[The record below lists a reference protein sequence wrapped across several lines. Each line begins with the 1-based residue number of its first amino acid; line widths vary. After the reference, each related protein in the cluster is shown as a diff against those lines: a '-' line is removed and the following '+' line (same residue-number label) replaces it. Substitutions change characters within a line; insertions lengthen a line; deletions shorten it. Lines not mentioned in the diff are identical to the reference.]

1 MKALGIANLGLEKI
15 SAQEVKE
22 LINVDSKT
30 AATTIT
36 FQPKNFNDLTL
47 VCYKSQSLNRIL
59 LLLGKLK
66 FSEKKEI
73 FSAIEKIDFSPFLTR
88 KNTFAARCERI
99 GSHEFSSQEI
109 EGKTGEIIIEKIKKE
124 KKYTQN
130 VELENPD
137 VTVYV
142 YIFNNECYIG
152 IDLTGFDLSKRQYR
166 VFVHPNSLKATI
178 AFCLLKIADIKQGQ
192 KVLNPFCGDGTIPIE
207 AALHLSKLSVN
218 YYNKDKFA
226 FLKLKQ
232 FKDIDLEKFDEKT
245 VSVDNIYG
253 YDSLLRNVK
262 AAQKNA
268 KIAGI
273 NKLINFSKIDI
284 EWLDTKF
291 EKEEIDKIITFSPSL
306 TKRADKKEIEKL
318 YKELFY
324 QADFVL
330 GKKGVI
336 VMV

>member
-1 MKALGIANLGLEKI
+1 
-15 SAQEVKE
+15 
-22 LINVDSKT
+22 
-30 AATTIT
+30 
-36 FQPKNFNDLTL
+36 
-47 VCYKSQSLNRIL
+47 LNRVL
-59 LLLGKLK
+59 LLLGKSA
-66 FSEKKEI
+66 FSKKNEI
-73 FSAIEKIDFSPFLTR
+73 FSAIEKIDFSTFIAKKT
-88 KNTFAARCERI
+88 TFAARCERI

-109 EGKTGEIIIEKIKKE
+109 EGKTGEIIIEKTKKE
-124 KKYTQN
+124 KKYTPK

-137 VTVYV
+137 ATVYV

-152 IDLTGFDLSKRQYR
+152 IDLIGFDLSKRQYR
-166 VFVHPNSLKATI
+166 VFVHPTSLKATI

-192 KVLNPFCGDGTIPIE
+192 KILNPFCGDGTIPIE
-207 AALHLSKLSVN
+207 AALHLSGFSVN

-245 VSVDNIYG
+245 FSVDNIYG

-291 EKEEIDKIITFSPSL
+291 GKGEIEKIITFSPSL
-306 TKRADKKEIEKL
+306 TKRKDKKELEKL
-318 YKELFY
+318 YKEFFY
-324 QADFVL
+324 QADFIL
-330 GKKGVI
+330 EKKGVI
-336 VMV
+336 VMVTKSPQLIKEKALEAGFKVAQELETAQGKEKLAFFVIERKP